1 MRDHEREVNGWAV
14 EEKNGEPVPGP
25 LLLILP
31 DPCVGLDAERPAATV
46 LVRSL
51 LRLVCFLHLGFSSV
65 FRIRCHFGGRRGSS
79 QELLWLI

>member
-31 DPCVGLDAERPAATV
+31 GGGQCQQHPHKE
-46 LVRSL
+46 
-51 LRLVCFLHLGFSSV
+51 LHLQILSGIWVS
-65 FRIRCHFGGRRGSS
+65 GGGHSPESKLSWVVSGEDRQG
-79 QELLWLI
+79 E